1 MIGRIG
7 VLILMAMLSLA
18 ASWMLGY
25 REGQKTGA
33 FRLLHEMGAEPATV
47 NARSE
52 NNGIEKG
59 RDQVCDEIRRYKE
72 SMARDLDENTQICG
86 WPDMDGPENSN

>member
-1 MIGRIG
+1 MTGRIG
-7 VLILMAMLSLA
+7 VLIILATLSLT

-25 REGQKTGA
+25 REGQQTGA
-33 FRLLHEMGAEPATV
+33 FSLLHQMGAENDKKNENDK
-47 NARSE
+47 NA
-52 NNGIEKG
+52 GVDKG

-86 WPDMDGPENSN
+86 WPDMDDPQNSN